1 VTAHENPEFDPRRD
15 AESIFGA
22 PETAEE
28 SNHDGDLA
36 ELFGPLMPEEEPLEG
51 DDSATDEHLAALFA
65 ANSREAAGG
74 DNAEPD
80 FTWHP
85 EHVGNTSTP
94 AAEQDDGIASATS
107 RGGAMAENPTPDESA
122 APAAI
127 AEERVVGAETVD
139 AVGPVGGTG
148 PVGEAERGAGA
159 GSVDTTAPVSSREHL
174 ATEALPAAKDE
185 QPTIAETAPAEST
198 VPARDAADEP
208 ADTEVLAGGAAAAST
223 TRLIG
228 ADAEPEAVGEPED
241 PLAWLDRM
249 EERPVDTPEKAALG
263 SWLGNASAP
272 EPTSP
277 SAVAAAALAAPTQ
290 VLPPAPTGSF
300 SPAPRRGIRA
310 WSSKV
315 RWSVAVSIVLLIGVV
330 AAAVLISQN
339 VAANNL
345 AAQELAAAVAE
356 LEAAEEAATQPQ
368 SLLDDAV
375 AEYED
380 TVDIAQATADNA
392 GPPLA
397 AVAGMAPQPLLDASN
412 AALAALVA
420 QLAAS
425 SIGDLPEPYE
435 RGDVDLTDIDAVQG
449 ATAAAEEHATRVIT
463 ATREVRAAQ
472 AALQEKLEALRAAQV
487 ALGASLPEAAALIV
501 EENRRALQSFKDAV
515 IATATAVPTAQNAGG
530 SGDAELL
537 AYAAAVTA
545 LRADQV
551 RAEAEVTPVRPVNP
565 APQPT
570 PTTEPAPAPA
580 PEPEPTTP
588 PPPPVEP
595 SPDPSPS
602 P

>member
-1 VTAHENPEFDPRRD
+1 
-15 AESIFGA
+15 
-22 PETAEE
+22 
-28 SNHDGDLA
+28 
-36 ELFGPLMPEEEPLEG
+36 
-51 DDSATDEHLAALFA
+51 
-65 ANSREAAGG
+65 
-74 DNAEPD
+74 
-80 FTWHP
+80 
-85 EHVGNTSTP
+85 
-94 AAEQDDGIASATS
+94 
-107 RGGAMAENPTPDESA
+107 
-122 APAAI
+122 
-127 AEERVVGAETVD
+127 
-139 AVGPVGGTG
+139 
-148 PVGEAERGAGA
+148 
-159 GSVDTTAPVSSREHL
+159 
-174 ATEALPAAKDE
+174 LPAAKDE

-198 VPARDAADEP
+198 VPARGAADEP

-228 ADAEPEAVGEPED
+228 ADAEADADLETED

-263 SWLGNASAP
+263 SWLGTAGAP

-277 SAVAAAALAAPTQ
+277 SAVVAAAPAAPTQ

-330 AAAVLISQN
+330 AASLLIAQN

-368 SLLDDAV
+368 SLLEDAV

-551 RAEAEVTPVRPVNP
+551 RAEAEVTPVRPANP